1 MRKKSQETDK
11 LVRYSIPVCLWEKE
25 GQPNEEEKAFFD
37 AIENVTKGCQ
47 YHLEEEFGPD
57 MASCLN
63 SLFYYR

>member
-1 MRKKSQETDK
+1 MRKKK
-11 LVRYSIPVCLWEKE
+11 P
-25 GQPNEEEKAFFD
+25 FFD